1 MKDWIDEGSTPVY
14 SLRYGR
20 DAQSGTSFRPSDQW
34 WIWCAEWVSSLH
46 PFHCGARRAR
56 PMGPGR
62 LFLTLM
68 TACDHEAKSALR
80 CETVHIPETGITVH
94 PIPKIDTG
102 GERRDLNPQW

>member
-1 MKDWIDEGSTPVY
+1 
-14 SLRYGR
+14 
-20 DAQSGTSFRPSDQW
+20 
-34 WIWCAEWVSSLH
+34 
-46 PFHCGARRAR
+46 
-56 PMGPGR
+56 MGPGR

-102 GERRDLNPQW
+102 GERRDLNPQ